1 MKKQRGNVMSQID
14 STVKSISI
22 LERWEKEI
30 IAGNQCLIK
39 KDLNGAGC
47 HYELARQTAET
58 VFKEWLNPYE
68 AASALV
74 VTYHNIA
81 DLQRKMGNSEGVHF
95 YLEKVHKTV
104 LKTLLATSV
113 DDQRFYSLLCAS
125 KRTYKALLSYKKC
138 GVYS

>member
-14 STVKSISI
+14 SPIKNNSI
-22 LERWEKEI
+22 LERWKKEVI
-30 IAGNQCLIK
+30 TGNQCLIK
-39 KDLNGAGC
+39 KDFDEAAC
-47 HYELARQTAET
+47 RYELARQSAET

>member
-1 MKKQRGNVMSQID
+1 MSQID
-14 STVKSISI
+14 APIKNNSI

-30 IAGNQCLIK
+30 ITGNQCLVK
-39 KDLNGAGC
+39 KDFDEAAC
-47 HYELARQTAET
+47 RYELARQFAES

-81 DLQRKMGNSEGVHF
+81 DLQRKVGNSEGVHF
-95 YLEKVHKTV
+95 YLEKVHQIV
-104 LKTLLATSV
+104 LKALLATSI

-125 KRTYKALLSYKKC
+125 KRT
-138 GVYS
+138 